1 MAEPPGRSGQLQIQI
16 DYSFD
21 RLCESKLAQAY
32 SILVP
37 SRERPVGGQ
46 VKESEDENGNH
57 LCSGFVRA
65 EARGNHDSEANGGA
79 NPVRSGPRSGGAQ
92 RLRFRSWR
100 L

>member
-16 DYSFD
+16 DYAFD

-46 VKESEDENGNH
+46 VKESEDENGSH

-65 EARGNHDSEANGGA
+65 AARGKHDCESNGGTD
-79 NPVRSGPRSGGAQ
+79 PVGSGPRSGGAQ
-92 RLRFRSWR
+92 RMGFRR
-100 L
+100 